1 MDIIPEGAA
10 QLLCARGLSLLL
22 QRAAGCHGRG
32 QPGGPAR
39 GPCCFLHAQQQV
51 SGCRWRVFT
60 ITHHIFPGVLCWVK
74 QGSQEASVPGQGGTK
89 PDTDP
94 PRPSGQNLA
103 DAGMSLFSAFGGRVR
118 EGVLEEASMGMRWR
132 EREEHS
138 KLKEKH
144 VQRP

>member
-1 MDIIPEGAA
+1 MQVESFHDHSPHIP
-10 QLLCARGLSLLL
+10 RGPVLGKTGL
-22 QRAAGCHGRG
+22 
-32 QPGGPAR
+32 PGG
-39 GPCCFLHAQQQV
+39 
-51 SGCRWRVFT
+51 
-60 ITHHIFPGVLCWVK
+60 LC
-74 QGSQEASVPGQGGTK
+74 PRPGGTK

-103 DAGMSLFSAFGGRVR
+103 DAGMSLFSAIGGRVR
-118 EGVLEEASMGMRWR
+118 DGVLEEASMGMRWR